1 VKTSLPVK
9 NMRNGDFSLNSPAQ
23 CAEMPFLIQYRA
35 VLATVPGEALGTHKE
50 VGMSIRPMVLTVV
63 LALCAASAHAG
74 TVTWQFVETTGGSG
88 PGTIGG
94 LLTLNSPPIDLT
106 PGVEWVAITGDAV
119 DLQVLDPVIGPVGH
133 YDLVLTVDSE
143 LEGIGPSF
151 ISIDTVITGLNA
163 TSDVAFTEITA
174 VSDLGVGTAAGGGPV
189 AFGDWVLAS
198 AAVPEPS
205 SLALAGTAAL
215 AGLVLWSSRRRGR

>member
-1 VKTSLPVK
+1 
-9 NMRNGDFSLNSPAQ
+9 
-23 CAEMPFLIQYRA
+23 
-35 VLATVPGEALGTHKE
+35 
-50 VGMSIRPMVLTVV
+50 MSIRPMVLTVC
-63 LALCAASAHAG
+63 LALCAGSAHAG
-74 TVTWQFVETTGGSG
+74 TVTWQFVESTGGTG

-94 LLTLNSPPIDLT
+94 LLTLNSPPVDLT
-106 PGVEWVAITGDAV
+106 SGVEWVAFSGDAV
-119 DLQVLDPVIGPVGH
+119 DLQILDPVIGPVGH
-133 YDLVLTVDSE
+133 YNLFLNIDSE
-143 LEGIGPSF
+143 LEGNGPSF

-163 TSDVAFTEITA
+163 ATEVAFTEIAA

-215 AGLVLWSSRRRGR
+215 AGLVLWSRRRRGR